1 MTYDPGSKCRVLAA
15 VGVACVAGIADAQ
28 VLEEVVVTAQKYEQ
42 AISDVGISV
51 TAFSGAQLKALGV
64 SDTVGISAQ
73 TPGLIVTEFGGGT
86 TTVFNIRGAGQLD
99 FNDQQEAPVAVYL
112 DGAYVSFLAGVGF
125 NFYDLERVEVLR
137 GSQGTLFGRNA
148 TGGLVQIIS
157 KKPTD
162 TLEGYIELT
171 GGDYGMLKAEGALNG
186 PLSETI
192 SGRLSVYH
200 ESNDGYIENA
210 TGEDGGDRN
219 NNSGR
224 AQLLF
229 EPTEDLSVL
238 VSGRYAIDDAEG
250 QIYDVHAAVFDA
262 DGYIQAVAP
271 FGSATEQDF
280 LSYCAG
286 LIAFNGVPGP
296 PGGTNIGSGDCFN
309 GAPNNRDPF
318 HSSTNADSYYKRDHY
333 GATVT
338 VDYQW
343 GPGTLTS
350 ITDFQDFKKRYA
362 EDADSTPLILWE
374 FQQDLDA
381 TQWSEELRYAA
392 ESSWGRYILGAYYL
406 QIEDDGRASLD
417 AVNTLGISFQNFYGL
432 ETRTYAAFGQ
442 IEYRLGEDFTAIA
455 GLRWTEDRKEFHID
469 VGCGFDFLAN
479 ETPTAENCAFF
490 APLVQGTGLPNT
502 TRDEG
507 DWSGNAELDWKPSDD
522 LLIYG
527 KVVRGHKAGGFN
539 GGIINF
545 FEPSA
550 ATYDAELPLTY
561 EAGLK
566 AAFFEQKA
574 RVSASAFYTD
584 YKDFQT
590 FTQAGAN
597 LIVFNVD
604 AEMTGGELELT
615 LNPWE
620 GWDVLLGI
628 SLLDATQKDVP
639 GPGGLLDRPMPNAPD
654 VTYNALARYSGRC
667 SAVSWPFRP
676 T

>member
-1 MTYDPGSKCRVLAA
+1 MEDFLPEPAL
-15 VGVACVAGIADAQ
+15 Q
-28 VLEEVVVTAQKYEQ
+28 V
-42 AISDVGISV
+42 
-51 TAFSGAQLKALGV
+51 SGGKVDIHTFTQDQRNSLQEGEDHRSLL
-64 SDTVGISAQ
+64 SLLRQ
-73 TPGLIVTEFGGGT
+73 
-86 TTVFNIRGAGQLD
+86 GQ
-99 FNDQQEAPVAVYL
+99 
-112 DGAYVSFLAGVGF
+112 
-125 NFYDLERVEVLR
+125 
-137 GSQGTLFGRNA
+137 

-192 SGRLSVYH
+192 SGRLSAYH

-224 AQLLF
+224 GQLLF

-262 DGYIQAVAP
+262 DGYIQALTP

-296 PGGTNIGSGDCFN
+296 PGGTDAGSGDCFN

-350 ITDFQDFKKRYA
+350 ITDFQDFNKRYA

-381 TQWSEELRYAA
+381 TQWSEELRYAP

-432 ETRTYAAFGQ
+432 ETRTCAAFGQ

-527 KVVRGHKAGGFN
+527 KVVRGHKADGLN

-566 AAFFEQKA
+566 AAVFEQKT

-590 FTQAGAN
+590 FTQR
-597 LIVFNVD
+597 I
-604 AEMTGGELELT
+604 
-615 LNPWE
+615 
-620 GWDVLLGI
+620 
-628 SLLDATQKDVP
+628 
-639 GPGGLLDRPMPNAPD
+639 
-654 VTYNALARYSGRC
+654 
-667 SAVSWPFRP
+667 
-676 T
+676 